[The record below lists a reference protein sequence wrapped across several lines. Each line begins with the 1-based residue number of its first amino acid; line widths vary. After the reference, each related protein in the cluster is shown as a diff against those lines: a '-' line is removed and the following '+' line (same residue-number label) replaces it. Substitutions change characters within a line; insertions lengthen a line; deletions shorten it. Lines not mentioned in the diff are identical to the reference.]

1 MAGITD
7 RGSSMTDSK
16 HDNIREQM
24 DKFRYFPL
32 EGRKEKGDRF
42 LQPWL
47 FCHVYA
53 SGSKR
58 KGEIKRAY
66 KEVIRFF
73 GQKELQNMRKDAGED
88 ADHII
93 EAEIYDSAN
102 VYLTIC
108 RDDDGFGKK
117 LFGLLRMKADEK
129 ENKIIRDV
137 YNGFIPLLARME
149 DFAER
154 LVMMRA
160 IDLAC
165 RSIYPQ
171 RLDDMKAR
179 LRRVIFGA
187 YDPKSGMA
195 GSVANVFD
203 LPANHRVEVIGGVL
217 QERCGDVLRDFF
229 AKRRR
234 DKSFDET
241 D

>member
-7 RGSSMTDSK
+7 RGSSKTDSK
-16 HDNIREQM
+16 HDNNREQI

-171 RLDDMKAR
+171 RLDDMKAWIDSIEDADVR
-179 LRRVIFGA
+179 
-187 YDPKSGMA
+187 S
-195 GSVANVFD
+195 VFD
-203 LPANHRVEVIGGVL
+203 A
-217 QERCGDVLRDFF
+217 F
-229 AKRRR
+229 
-234 DKSFDET
+234 ET
-241 D
+241 PEEASES